1 MTKEEAERVIKILC
15 EADGGCSSCSSA
27 LLKLFC
33 KEFPDYI
40 PQTRKAF
47 REVFKEEIDFFD

>member
-15 EADGGCSSCSSA
+15 KADGGCSSCSST